1 MTNIII
7 SQPWGG
13 LGDNLQFST
22 LPKLYSEMGHDVYIS
37 SRNTYRNLEIYDL
50 VWKLNPYVKGIIDSE
65 PNAGECKGYQIG
77 EDTQF
82 IKNIERMHGFHNS
95 PNKYPIIYYK
105 PKRIESMA
113 TTVIYDMTSI
123 SSAYSDDFIL
133 ERFTAV
139 FAQYPESTVKK
150 IVFKN
155 IHNRAT
161 PDFNTETIEINSIFD
176 YCDLIYSCKAFV
188 CLYSGCS
195 VLASAVKQDSQTPAI
210 HCFHHSM
217 IHTRGLYVFD
227 NITYQFY

>member
-37 SRNTYRNLEIYDL
+37 TKNTYRNLEIYDL
-50 VWKLNPYVKGIIDSE
+50 VWKLNPYVKGVIDEE

-105 PKRIESMA
+105 PKLIESMA

-133 ERFTAV
+133 ERFTTV
-139 FAQYPESTVKK
+139 FAQYPECTVKRLYLK
-150 IVFKN
+150 IYIIVQLL
-155 IHNRAT
+155 I
-161 PDFNTETIEINSIFD
+161 SIPNLLK
-176 YCDLIYSCKAFV
+176 LIV
-188 CLYSGCS
+188 C
-195 VLASAVKQDSQTPAI
+195 
-210 HCFHHSM
+210 
-217 IHTRGLYVFD
+217 
-227 NITYQFY
+227 

>member
-1 MTNIII
+1 MKIII

-50 VWKLNPYVKGIIDSE
+50 VWKLNPYVKGVIDEE

-82 IKNIERMHGFHNS
+82 IKNIERMHGFYNS

-105 PKRIESMA
+105 PKLIESMTA
-113 TTVIYDMTSI
+113 TVIYDMTSI

-139 FAQYPESTVKK
+139 FAQYPVCTVKK

-155 IHNRAT
+155 IHNRTT
-161 PDFNTETIEINSIFD
+161 PDFNTESIEINSIFD
-176 YCDLIYSCKAFV
+176 YCDLIYSCKAFI

-195 VLASAVKQDSQTPAI
+195 VLASAIKQESQTPAI

-217 IHTRGLYVFD
+217 LHTKGLYIFD